1 MYLQNNVNIIQF
13 YAEVWY
19 DSSKV
24 RKGVQPVYRKIY
36 ADLQKWKNSTR
47 RKPLVLQGAR
57 QVGKTYT
64 VNLFA
69 QKEYS
74 NYVYCNFEKEEALKD
89 FFTSLDP
96 RRIVKQLSLYKR
108 KEIIPN
114 HTLIIFDEVQACP
127 QALTSLKYFNEEANE
142 YHIIASGS
150 LLGVSVNR
158 GDSSFPVGKV
168 DMITMYPMDFEEFL
182 LAQKEKYIDLIQEIK
197 EAYDSNVALPTPIH
211 DMAIDLYKQY
221 LYVGGMP
228 EAVKEYVETKN
239 VEIVRIIQKEIL
251 EAYFNDM
258 GKYNKATEIPKTKL
272 VFENISTQLSKE
284 NKKFQYK
291 LLKTG
296 ARASLY
302 EEAIRW
308 ICNAGI
314 SSQLFR
320 LEQVSFPL
328 ESNKSTSDF
337 KFFMGD
343 VGLCGASQDVR
354 MEDIEMESNDFEFR
368 GGLAENYINNQLIAN
383 GLKAYYWTSKSD
395 AEVDF
400 ITRLGA
406 NVIPIEVK
414 SGVNTRS
421 RSLESYAK
429 TYHPKYAIRI
439 SQKNFGFENGIKSIP
454 LYAAFCIK

>member
-1 MYLQNNVNIIQF
+1 M
-13 YAEVWY
+13 
-19 DSSKV
+19 D
-24 RKGVQPVYRKIY
+24 RKIY
-36 ADLQKWKNSTR
+36 VDLQNWKNSTR

-57 QVGKTYT
+57 QVGKTYI

-74 NYVYCNFEKEEALKD
+74 NYVYCNFEKEETLKD
-89 FFTSLDP
+89 FFTSLEP
-96 RRIVKQLSLYKR
+96 RRIVKRLSLYKR

-127 QALTSLKYFNEEANE
+127 KALTSLKYFNEEANE
-142 YHIIASGS
+142 YHIIALGS

-158 GDSSFPVGKV
+158 EDSTFPVGKV
-168 DMITMYPMDFEEFL
+168 DMLTMHPMDFEEFL
-182 LAQKEKYIDLIQEIK
+182 MAQKKNYADLIQEIK
-197 EAYDSNVALPTPIH
+197 EAYVTNKALPTSIH

-239 VEIVRIIQKEIL
+239 VEIVRIIQKEII

-258 GKYNKATEIPKTKL
+258 GKCNKATEIPKTKL
-272 VFENISTQLSKE
+272 VFESISTQLSKE

-291 LLKTG
+291 FLKTG

-302 EEAIRW
+302 EEAIKW

-320 LEQVSFPL
+320 LEQVSLPL

-337 KFFMGD
+337 KFYMSD
-343 VGLCGASQDVR
+343 VGLCGATQDIH

-368 GGLAENYINNQLIAN
+368 GGLTENYINNQLIVN
-383 GLKAYYWTSKSD
+383 GLKTYYWTSKSD
-395 AEVDF
+395 AKVDF
-400 ITRLGA
+400 ITRLGQD
-406 NVIPIEVK
+406 VIPIEVK
-414 SGVNTRS
+414 SGENTRS
-421 RSLESYAK
+421 RSLASFIK
-429 TYHPKYAIRI
+429 TYNPKYAIRV
-439 SQKNFGFENGIKSIP
+439 SQRNFGCENGIKSIP